1 MSTQTGYPRATLWRG
16 IPTQELS
23 NQPTTQLWP
32 VLQRFHVEQT
42 QTTWNGESF
51 LPFHWT
57 SCTCQE
63 LDHWGYLTI
72 CKTHSSRQICDW
84 YRINSHFKYPT
95 ETRVLVDDLSEKKPY
110 RACSVSRQAWGLTEA
125 NVLVWPCPA
134 LLVLHTFRRVRTA
147 LRYLDY
153 QKTPSAA
160 QKKTLGL
167 SVLCDLRSASP
178 LRILLPAPLVCVFMS
193 ILTCIW
199 CIGTSR
205 KHPV

>member
-1 MSTQTGYPRATLWRG
+1 MASATEVPCWTDSDDVKWWKFPALSLNLLHLSRAGPLRLPDNLQNTLLETDLWL
-16 IPTQELS
+16 IQNKLS
-23 NQPTTQLWP
+23 LQVSNRDQSVGGRP
-32 VLQRFHVEQT
+32 VR
-42 QTTWNGESF
+42 
-51 LPFHWT
+51 
-57 SCTCQE
+57 
-63 LDHWGYLTI
+63 
-72 CKTHSSRQICDW
+72 K
-84 YRINSHFKYPT
+84 
-95 ETRVLVDDLSEKKPY
+95 KKPY